1 LILQRPNIWN
11 TIANVTV
18 ESTETFLLG
27 MTRPRHGRMFVLF
40 RHPIKQLNQEA
51 IMHFAY
57 AEAIKLLIYV
67 AYENKILGQ

>member
-1 LILQRPNIWN
+1 
-11 TIANVTV
+11 
-18 ESTETFLLG
+18 